1 MAKAEQV
8 PDDLARVRRLL
19 ARERAVDRGAW
30 LRLGGWGLSA
40 VAAVTIAAYA
50 YDVSGGFRRDNA
62 TSADLVRELRGAQQ
76 ALQQQLQATAQTSQ
90 TEAKRLAAAIGTLN
104 SDRDRLYTRV
114 STLEQ
119 SLDSVTGSLSR
130 QAAALASA
138 TTVAPVAQAAP
149 SPAPAPPPAAMP
161 EPAAQPVETKPAELA
176 AAMSATP
183 AETAAARTL
192 FGVDL
197 GAAPNLD
204 GLRAIW
210 RREAAASTAVA
221 SLQPVVAVRD
231 RGLPTGVALH
241 LVAGPLNDAAA
252 AAKLCAALGPR
263 EKGCEPAIYDGQRL
277 ALETATPLPP
287 RKRPKVARPPPA
299 APVALA
305 PSGSQPR

>member
-30 LRLGGWGLSA
+30 LRLSGWGLSA

-50 YDVSGGFRRDNA
+50 YDVSGGFRRDHA
-62 TSADLVRELRGAQQ
+62 TSADLVRELRQSQQ
-76 ALQQQLQATAQTSQ
+76 ALQQQIQTTAQTSQ
-90 TEAKRLAAAIGTLN
+90 SEAKRLAASIGTLS

-138 TTVAPVAQAAP
+138 SVAPVAQAV
-149 SPAPAPPPAAMP
+149 PAPAAPMP
-161 EPAAQPVETKPAELA
+161 EPVVQAVETKPAELV
-176 AAMSATP
+176 AAMANP
-183 AETAAARTL
+183 PPETAAARTV

-204 GLRAIW
+204 GLRTIW
-210 RREAAASTAVA
+210 RREAAASTVVA

-241 LVAGPLNDAAA
+241 LVAGPLGDAAA

-263 EKGCEPAIYDGQRL
+263 EKACEPAVYDGQRL
-277 ALETATPLPP
+277 ALDTAAPLPP
-287 RKRPKVARPPPA
+287 RKKPKIVRPPQPA
-299 APVALA
+299 VPLPLPPPGA
-305 PSGSQPR
+305 QPR

>member
-1 MAKAEQV
+1 MAKAEQK

-30 LRLGGWGLSA
+30 LRLSGWGLSA

-62 TSADLVRELRGAQQ
+62 TSADLVRELRQSQQ
-76 ALQQQLQATAQTSQ
+76 ALQQQIQTTAQTGQS
-90 TEAKRLAAAIGTLN
+90 EAKRLAASLSTLS

-138 TTVAPVAQAAP
+138 SVAPVAQAV
-149 SPAPAPPPAAMP
+149 SAPASMP
-161 EPAAQPVETKPAELA
+161 EPAAQAVETKPAELV
-176 AAMSATP
+176 AAMANPP
-183 AETAAARTL
+183 AETAAARTV

-197 GAAPNLD
+197 GAASNLD

-210 RREAAASTAVA
+210 RRETAASTVVA
-221 SLQPVVAVRD
+221 ALQPVVAVRD

-241 LVAGPLNDAAA
+241 LVAGPLGDAAA

-263 EKGCEPAIYDGQRL
+263 EKACEPTVYDGQRL
-277 ALETATPLPP
+277 ALETAAPLPP
-287 RKRPKVARPPPA
+287 RKKPKIVRPPQPA
-299 APVALA
+299 VPIPV
-305 PSGSQPR
+305 PPPGVQPR

>member
-30 LRLGGWGLSA
+30 LRLSAWGLSA

-50 YDVSGGFRRDNA
+50 YDVSGGFRRDHA
-62 TSADLVRELRGAQQ
+62 TSADLVRELRQSQQ
-76 ALQQQLQATAQTSQ
+76 ALQQQIQTTAQTSQ
-90 TEAKRLAAAIGTLN
+90 SEAKRLAASLSTLS

-138 TTVAPVAQAAP
+138 TTVAPVAQAT
-149 SPAPAPPPAAMP
+149 PAPAPAPMP
-161 EPAAQPVETKPAELA
+161 EPVVQAVQAVETKPAELA
-176 AAMSATP
+176 AAMANAP

-252 AAKLCAALGPR
+252 AAKLCASLGPR
-263 EKGCEPAIYDGQRL
+263 EKACEPAVYDGQRL
-277 ALETATPLPP
+277 ALETTPLPP
-287 RKRPKVARPPPA
+287 RKKPKIVRPPQPA
-299 APVALA
+299 VPLTVSPPGA
-305 PSGSQPR
+305 QPR